1 MVDGGV
7 ARFGG
12 DDRARAPGIC
22 TSPNALT
29 GIAPRR
35 HRHQR
40 APSSAGECACDRAT
54 WWVGDGSGVVSIPAE
69 RALEVAELAQRHARD
84 DEAAAELRKA
94 LTFSAAMA
102 KFERICKSRSGRTS
116 RQRARFGVRGGEG
129 GIDNSSGSQSH

>member
-1 MVDGGV
+1 V
-7 ARFGG
+7 A
-12 DDRARAPGIC
+12 
-22 TSPNALT
+22 
-29 GIAPRR
+29 
-35 HRHQR
+35 
-40 APSSAGECACDRAT
+40 
-54 WWVGDGSGVVSIPAE
+54 SIPAE